1 MRDGECAGVAPSA
14 STNADETDAMRIGG
28 AVVNRTQQLVL
39 GFVVLAWLAL
49 MVILLVSPEIYDRS
63 LRAGGSQRRLVDL
76 GFVVVL
82 TGLLALLGLAVVRR
96 WRWAFWL
103 ILIAFFAGLLRV
115 PAAALE
121 LTRHLSTGA
130 ALPDPGHRLA
140 PHPRWYVVLSSAAR
154 LIRLLRAAGI
164 FVRSWRSGVD

>member
-1 MRDGECAGVAPSA
+1 
-14 STNADETDAMRIGG
+14 MRIGG

-49 MVILLVSPEIYDRS
+49 MVILLVSPAIYDRS

-76 GFVVVL
+76 GCVVAL

-115 PAAALE
+115 PAAALQ
-121 LTRHLSTGA
+121 LTRDLATADPAWYVILQA
-130 ALPDPGHRLA
+130 ALG
-140 PHPRWYVVLSSAAR
+140 VVQF
-154 LIRLLRAAGI
+154 LIATAMLRGYRKAG
-164 FVRSWRSGVD
+164 VWGPY